1 LGVGRNRGAAL
12 LGAVLITCS
21 AAVGR
26 EAKADVSDKIRT
38 SETIVLG
45 YRSDALPFS
54 YRDDQGKPSGY
65 AIELCEA
72 AVKIMQKELGIKQL
86 KVIWREVNNNN
97 RFSEIEQDKIDL
109 ECSNSTNTVQRH
121 KFVSFGPTY
130 FIDKTTIAVKK
141 NSKIKN
147 ANELDGETIAVTEN
161 TTHLRN
167 LWATPVCATEG
178 PKNRLMGASCRF

>member
-1 LGVGRNRGAAL
+1 
-12 LGAVLITCS
+12 
-21 AAVGR
+21 
-26 EAKADVSDKIRT
+26 
-38 SETIVLG
+38 
-45 YRSDALPFS
+45 
-54 YRDDQGKPSGY
+54 
-65 AIELCEA
+65 
-72 AVKIMQKELGIKQL
+72 MQKELGIKQL